1 MQQTQDL
8 TQQQQPHHT
17 GALINSPNGQGQQ
30 NGTAAASVAPNS
42 PGATGATIGRT
53 QISGGRFDFEDGGTY
68 CGGWEEGKAH
78 GHGVCTGPKHQ
89 GAYSG
94 AWNYGFEV
102 SGIYIWPR

>member
-1 MQQTQDL
+1 MQQVSTG
-8 TQQQQPHHT
+8 QQQPGPSGTGLGGGGGPGGGVATQAAAAPHSPGQT
-17 GALINSPNGQGQQ
+17 GAGNRQ
-30 NGTAAASVAPNS
+30 
-42 PGATGATIGRT
+42 

-94 AWNYGFEV
+94 AWNYGFEG
-102 SGIYIWPR
+102 SGAYIWPR

>member
-1 MQQTQDL
+1 MQQVSTG
-8 TQQQQPHHT
+8 QQQPGPTGTGLVGGSAGGVGLTANTSTAHAPHSPGQT
-17 GALINSPNGQGQQ
+17 GA
-30 NGTAAASVAPNS
+30 
-42 PGATGATIGRT
+42 GARQ

-94 AWNYGFEV
+94 AWNYGFEG
-102 SGIYIWPR
+102 SGAYIWPR